1 MSRLPAID
9 PDALSPAQRRMHEEI
24 LRVRGQVRGPFAI
37 WLNSPELG
45 QLTLQTQDW
54 FQKKSQ
60 LSEALV
66 ELTILVVARR
76 HTAQFAWAV
85 HEKRALRVG
94 LPESVIASIREREPP
109 TFTDARTKRVFE
121 IVTELCETSTLSP
134 PSYSEAVEDLGVQTL
149 VELVSLTG
157 FYVMIGMLL
166 NTFAADPPEGATPLA
181 P

>member
-1 MSRLPAID
+1 MSRLPAVD
-9 PDALSPAQRRMHEEI
+9 PDVLSTTQRRMHEEI

-54 FQKKSQ
+54 FQKKTQ

-66 ELTILVVARR
+66 ELAILMVARR

-85 HEKRALRVG
+85 HEKRALRAG
-94 LPESVIASIREREPP
+94 LPQTVIESIRQRAQP
-109 TFTDARTKRVFE
+109 TFTDDRTKRVFE
-121 IVTELCETSTLSP
+121 IVTELCETSTLSKS
-134 PSYSEAVEDLGVQTL
+134 SYAAAVADLGVQTL

-166 NTFAADPPEGATPLA
+166 NTFEADPPEGATLLA